1 MLRAKLAENNSSQGR
16 AALES
21 KMKGLLSRQ
30 VASCKQHQACISE
43 NNNRKLDIEVCSI
56 SLLPPGE
63 IIQTKQF
70 ELEQAEQSLQGL
82 KAAVLELQQEVEESK
97 NTARAVLREATDVT
111 GNNPRKVDEPPA
123 AVKNDWEEKD
133 IPNGA
138 EQIET
143 LIHELQAKADC
154 MDNIDKR
161 IVREYRNLKDIIQEL
176 ENDIAIRDAEMD
188 ASGGKMNV
196 LKVSWLESLEQLI
209 ERINTSFMEFFNRMG
224 YAGEVGL
231 RRGQHE
237 NDFENYGISIR
248 VKFRDNEPLQE
259 LTGARQS
266 GGERSVSTALYMLA
280 LQQLT
285 SVPFRSV

>member
-1 MLRAKLAENNSSQGR
+1 MRALFK
-16 AALES
+16 
-21 KMKGLLSRQ
+21 
-30 VASCKQHQACISE
+30 
-43 NNNRKLDIEVCSI
+43 
-56 SLLPPGE
+56 
-63 IIQTKQF
+63 F
-70 ELEQAEQSLQGL
+70 
-82 KAAVLELQQEVEESK
+82 
-97 NTARAVLREATDVT
+97 
-111 GNNPRKVDEPPA
+111 
-123 AVKNDWEEKD
+123 VKK
-133 IPNGA
+133 
-138 EQIET
+138 
-143 LIHELQAKADC
+143 AKAIKGDP
-154 MDNIDKR
+154 
-161 IVREYRNLKDIIQEL
+161 IQEKL
-176 ENDIAIRDAEMD
+176 IDSEAVEMD
-188 ASGGKMNV
+188 ENGEKMNA

-285 SVPFRSV
+285 SVPFRSAWSELRNIF